1 MSQIL
6 LITSSPR
13 GATSYSSQV
22 ARSLAEQLAAGDPH
36 SRITV
41 RDLTLAPLPHID
53 DTFAVARNLPAESL
67 TAEQKAALRVSD
79 SLLAELLNAD
89 VVIIGAAMINFGIPS
104 ALKAYIDHIVRPGV
118 TFKYSERGPEGLVK
132 GKKVYLVMARGGIYS
147 AGPMQALNFQDTYL
161 KAALGFIGLTDI
173 EVIAIEGVAFGPE
186 AAEKAVAAAHA
197 KVTAVAGALVDPTML
212 AA

>member
-13 GATSYSSQV
+13 GATSYSSRV
-22 ARSLAEQLAAGDPH
+22 AHSLAEKLAAGEAH

-41 RDLTLAPLPHID
+41 RDLTRAPIPHID
-53 DTFAVARNLPAESL
+53 ETFAEARNLPPGSL
-67 TAEQKAALRVSD
+67 TAEQKAALRLSD
-79 SLLAELLNAD
+79 SLLAELLRAD
-89 VVIIGAAMINFGIPS
+89 VIIIGAGMINLGIPS
-104 ALKAYIDHIVRPGV
+104 ALKAYIDYIVRPGV

-147 AGPMQALNFQDTYL
+147 DGPMQAFNFQDTYL

-186 AAEKAVAAAHA
+186 AAEKAMAIASA
-197 KVTAVAGALVDPTML
+197 KVTALAGALATQNML

>member
-13 GATSYSSQV
+13 SATSYSSRV
-22 ARSLAEQLAAGDPH
+22 ARSLAEKLAAGEAHP
-36 SRITV
+36 RITV
-41 RDLTLAPLPHID
+41 RDLTGAPIPHID
-53 DTFAVARNLPAESL
+53 DTFAEARNLPPGSL
-67 TAEQKAALRVSD
+67 TAEQRAALRLSD
-79 SLLAELLNAD
+79 SLLAELLSAD
-89 VVIIGAAMINFGIPS
+89 VLIIAAGMINFGIPS

-147 AGPMQALNFQDTYL
+147 DGPMRAFNFQDTYL

-186 AAEKAVAAAHA
+186 AAEKAMAIASAKVAALAD
-197 KVTAVAGALVDPTML
+197 ALTPQNML

>member
-13 GATSYSSQV
+13 SATSYSSRV
-22 ARSLAEQLAAGDPH
+22 ARSLAEKLAAGEAHP
-36 SRITV
+36 RITV
-41 RDLTLAPLPHID
+41 RDLTGAPIPHID
-53 DTFAVARNLPAESL
+53 DTFAEARNLPPGSL
-67 TAEQKAALRVSD
+67 TAEQRAALRLSD
-79 SLLAELLNAD
+79 SLLAELLRAD
-89 VVIIGAAMINFGIPS
+89 VIIIAAGMINFGIPS

-118 TFKYSERGPEGLVK
+118 TFKYSERGPQGLVK

-147 AGPMQALNFQDTYL
+147 DGPMRAFNFQDTYL

-186 AAEKAVAAAHA
+186 ATEKAMAIASAKVAALAD
-197 KVTAVAGALVDPTML
+197 ALTPQNML

>member
-13 GATSYSSQV
+13 SATSYSSRV
-22 ARSLAEQLAAGDPH
+22 ARSLAEKLAAGEAHP
-36 SRITV
+36 RITV
-41 RDLTLAPLPHID
+41 RDLTGAPIPHID
-53 DTFAVARNLPAESL
+53 DTFAEARNLPPGSL
-67 TAEQKAALRVSD
+67 TAEQRAALRLSD
-79 SLLAELLNAD
+79 SLLAELSRAD
-89 VVIIGAAMINFGIPS
+89 VIIIAAGMINFGIPS

-147 AGPMQALNFQDTYL
+147 DGPMRAFNFQDTYL

-186 AAEKAVAAAHA
+186 AAEKAMAIASAKVAALAD
-197 KVTAVAGALVDPTML
+197 ALTPQNML